1 MIGYGEFNKVFLGG
15 ILNDNEIIAVKILKS
30 NYKYC
35 NRNFNEE
42 KNILF
47 LVKNKGNFPEIYDWT
62 YNEELI
68 FIMESLM
75 GPTLK
80 DLINVCGGTI
90 DLISLYNTP

>member
-15 ILNDNEIIAVKILKS
+15 ILNDNEIMAVKILKS

-47 LVKNKGNFPEIYDWT
+47 LVKKKSEV
-62 YNEELI
+62 
-68 FIMESLM
+68 LM
-75 GPTLK
+75 ASVFK
-80 DLINVCGGTI
+80 WKC
-90 DLISLYNTP
+90 